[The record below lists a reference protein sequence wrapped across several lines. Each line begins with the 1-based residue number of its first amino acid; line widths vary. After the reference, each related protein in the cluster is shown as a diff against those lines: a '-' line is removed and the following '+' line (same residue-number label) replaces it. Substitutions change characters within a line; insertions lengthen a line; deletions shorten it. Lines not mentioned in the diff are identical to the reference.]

1 MSGYDD
7 PYRHPREQQQQQRG
21 RRDAHY
27 SDSRADY
34 GHRVDPRGYGDEAYG
49 YAGDARDRRGGG
61 PYSRGGGAGQRHPRG
76 WEDDD
81 RDYKRGRYQD
91 EPRYHDRDREMN
103 QRDYPPYQ
111 PYDRE
116 IQDPYGRQGHDG
128 RYPTPP
134 SNVYAPPGDGRERR
148 GDSSGPTPR
157 SKAPELEPP
166 SASVILL
173 GLPERVN
180 DVSLRNFLEDMGA
193 SIDSTTVIMD
203 RQTGLSKRFGFAKFS
218 SVEHAR
224 SFVEPNFPSIPWR
237 ERAGPGPDDGMR
249 IKINYSQKTGGW
261 RDDQGASARLS
272 EDQRTTTGAATQG
285 FYMNDGT
292 RDIGTTPGSI
302 LLLRGLDPLTTES
315 EIATALTRVGG
326 RAGQEVA
333 RGGLKKVMLVKD
345 RASRSSW
352 GFAFVQ
358 LADTRLATD
367 VLASAFNPQFHPAGF
382 RVRNSIVAAS
392 FSHENSFIPLYS
404 PSPWSFRGDGGAQ
417 LAYWDDKGFA
427 QPWIPPT
434 PLDITATQL
443 RGVPKAPRVQE
454 EAKAEADLEA
464 FFDSIEADLPPEA
477 GTEPTS
483 DTAAPSAQATHLS
496 TPAPSVQPT
505 APTGSTLPAKGASAP
520 ISIKPITSLPSAV
533 SSSASTSAST
543 STPASVT
550 GAVQS
555 VPTAKSTAPAAAA
568 APAPPPTAVLLDAKE
583 KKGDLIVSRKAAPNL
598 AKWNKKAKEL
608 RSANPAPPA
617 PPATAATAAV
627 TSKATPV
634 TAPTTSQTV
643 LFRSSTIHPAFWTEI
658 DPVISLSRV
667 FVSLPLWPTF
677 SQLQQQ
683 ALPRP
688 ATSSGGASTSTSASA
703 AAAAT
708 PVPVAA
714 FDDPEFVHGDPIS
727 FQCLLCQRQFKAI
740 EELRKHNKLSQLH
753 KAHPRAYIFSSTNM
767 TNTETL
773 AACATRK
780 AAAAKKYAA
789 AVVGGSA
796 DSTSSK
802 PKYVDRAAARRVALG
817 KSDEPQHGQNQKK
830 RKFEG
835 PEPPKP
841 TPAAPNKDGLEESNA
856 GRKMLEKMGWSAGGG
871 LGAEGAGRVDPVQA
885 AQFQQGAGLGSTK
898 GVAVGSEEAP
908 VTYADRMREKAL
920 KRYNS

>member
-7 PYRHPREQQQQQRG
+7 PYRHPREQQQHRRGGEPHYGAPQRHREDELG
-21 RRDAHY
+21 RREE
-27 SDSRADY
+27 
-34 GHRVDPRGYGDEAYG
+34 PRGYRDDHSYGYGARRGDEQRG
-49 YAGDARDRRGGG
+49 YPPHRG
-61 PYSRGGGAGQRHPRG
+61 SSAWH
-76 WEDDD
+76 DDE
-81 RDYKRGRYQD
+81 REYKRGRYQD
-91 EPRYHDRDREMN
+91 EPRYQDRDHRP
-103 QRDYPPYQ
+103 YSPYQ
-111 PYDRE
+111 P
-116 IQDPYGRQGHDG
+116 QPPPHHDPYGRPDYNAAA
-128 RYPTPP
+128 YPPP
-134 SNVYAPPGDGRERR
+134 PDANAFHPRGDGRDRR

-157 SKAPELEPP
+157 SSKAPELEPP

-272 EDQRTTTGAATQG
+272 EDQRSTTGAVSQG

-302 LLLRGLDPLTTES
+302 LLLRGLDPLTTEA
-315 EIATALTRVGG
+315 EIATALSRIGG
-326 RAGQEVA
+326 RASQEIVA

-367 VLASAFNPQFHPAGF
+367 VLASAFNPQFHPTGF
-382 RVRNSIVAAS
+382 RIRNAVVAAS

-427 QPWIPPT
+427 QPWIPPPT
-434 PLDITATQL
+434 PDPAAALP
-443 RGVPKAPRVQE
+443 GVPKAPRAQE

-464 FFDSIEADLPPEA
+464 FFDSIEADLPLEGGA
-477 GTEPTS
+477 GPASGSSEPIGPQAAQTATPALPPVAAAS
-483 DTAAPSAQATHLS
+483 TAAPPSA
-496 TPAPSVQPT
+496 
-505 APTGSTLPAKGASAP
+505 LPAKGGTAPP
-520 ISIKPITSLPSAV
+520 ISIKPITSLPSAPPPP
-533 SSSASTSAST
+533 ST
-543 STPASVT
+543 STSV
-550 GAVQS
+550 S
-555 VPTAKSTAPAAAA
+555 VPPAALKSDPMTKSTAPSPAAAA
-568 APAPPPTAVLLDAKE
+568 SGETPAPPPATAVLLDAKE

-608 RSANPAPPA
+608 RSANPAPA
-617 PPATAATAAV
+617 PPPTAAAAAATAATV
-627 TSKATPV
+627 KP
-634 TAPTTSQTV
+634 APTASSTLTSQTPQ
-643 LFRSSTIHPAFWTEI
+643 S
-658 DPVISLSRV
+658 
-667 FVSLPLWPTF
+667 
-677 SQLQQQ
+677 QQQ
-683 ALPRP
+683 QKQKQ
-688 ATSSGGASTSTSASA
+688 ASPPSA
-703 AAAAT
+703 AAGTSSSAGASPAAVT

-753 KAHPRAYIFSSTNM
+753 KAHFLF
-767 TNTETL
+767 ETRKHDASHL
-773 AACATRK
+773 PCATRK

-789 AVVGGSA
+789 AAVGGGAAQA
-796 DSTSSK
+796 DSSSTK

-817 KSDEPQHGQNQKK
+817 KSEELQPGQNQKK
-830 RKFEG
+830 RKFEA

-871 LGAEGAGRVDPVQA
+871 LGAEGAGRVDPIQA
-885 AQFQQGAGLGSTK
+885 AQFQQRAGLGATK

-920 KRYNS
+920 KRFNS